1 MLKWAGIVFG
11 IGMLII
17 LLEYHMAKKKKE
29 GITWTDRQRML
40 GIFWISIA
48 MAALVAALIYMAG

>member
-17 LLEYHMAKKKKE
+17 LLEWNMARKKKG
-29 GITWTDRQRML
+29 GITWTDRQRMI
-40 GIFWISIA
+40 GIFWLSVG
-48 MAALVAALIYMAG
+48 MAALVAALIWMAG

>member
-17 LLEYHMAKKKKE
+17 LFEWVMARQKK
-29 GITWTDRQRML
+29 GGVTWTDRQRMI
-40 GIFWISIA
+40 GIFWISCA
-48 MAALVAALIYMAG
+48 LAALTAGLIWLAD